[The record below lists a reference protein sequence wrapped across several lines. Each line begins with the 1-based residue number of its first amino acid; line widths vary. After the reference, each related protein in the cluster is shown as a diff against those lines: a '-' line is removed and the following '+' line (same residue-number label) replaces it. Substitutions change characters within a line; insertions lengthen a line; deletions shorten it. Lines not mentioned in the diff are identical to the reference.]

1 MRSLGNTLGRDGDL
15 PLMGIRDVSLSARL
29 PEYNLTRW
37 QHCSDGPS
45 DGDSSRRQLFGV
57 PWRYRHAL
65 ISPANSRPR
74 RPSRSHR
81 LNRRSLSPS
90 RWRRRAQ
97 SANQARRPFSSR
109 AARRQPRASP
119 WIPSTSSASTSAT
132 QKAGLV
138 RRINEPMHHQVR
150 FGVIS
155 ARIAR
160 STCISISTCK
170 KG

>member
-1 MRSLGNTLGRDGDL
+1 MRSLCNALGRDGDL
-15 PLMGIRDVSLSARL
+15 PLMGIRDIGLSARL
-29 PEYNLTRW
+29 PECNLTRW
-37 QHCSDGPS
+37 RQCSDGPS
-45 DGDSSRRQLFGV
+45 DGDSSKRQLFGV
-57 PWRYRHAL
+57 PWRYRHAP
-65 ISPANSRPR
+65 ISPANSRPHH
-74 RPSRSHR
+74 PLRSHR
-81 LNRRSLSPS
+81 RNRRLPSPN
-90 RWRRRAQ
+90 RCRARPA
-97 SANQARRPFSSR
+97 SPARRPPNSR
-109 AARRQPRASP
+109 AAHRQPRASP

-138 RRINEPMHHQVR
+138 RRINGPMHHQVR